1 MADAPLSRRPP
12 PLGLALI
19 VALAL
24 GWGLNWQAM
33 KVALEEI
40 PLWQFRSLTAFA
52 AGAIML
58 GLALLMRQRLKV
70 PRAQWRALA
79 LASFLNVT
87 CWFVLVAV
95 GVRLMSSGHAALIS
109 FTAPVWIEVISV
121 VRFGERLT
129 AARLAAAALG
139 VGGIVV
145 LLSHDFGAIVAS
157 PWGTLAM
164 LGASVAWACGIL
176 VQKRTRWALGSVPL
190 GGWQLLLGGVPIG
203 LIALA
208 TERFEFFDA
217 SPAALWATA
226 YLVLISLV
234 LCYYA
239 WFKIVTLLPAN
250 VAALSSLLV
259 PVVGVLGG
267 VVLLGEPLGWRE
279 LAAMAMIVGAIALV
293 LFRPQPA

>member
-1 MADAPLSRRPP
+1 MADASPSRRPP

-33 KVALEEI
+33 KVALTEI
-40 PLWQFRSLTAFA
+40 PLWQYRSLTALA
-52 AGAIML
+52 AGVIML
-58 GLALLMRQRLKV
+58 GLAALMRQKMAV

-79 LASFLNVT
+79 LATFLNVF
-87 CWFVLVAV
+87 CWFTLVAI
-95 GVRLMSSGHAALIS
+95 GVRLMSSGHAALIG
-109 FTAPVWIEVISV
+109 FTAPVWVEVFSAALL
-121 VRFGERLT
+121 GERLT
-129 AARLAAAALG
+129 LTRIVAVALG
-139 VGGIVV
+139 VGGIAV
-145 LLSHDFGAIVAS
+145 LLSHDFAAIAAS
-157 PWGTLAM
+157 PGGTLAM
-164 LGASVAWACGIL
+164 LAASMTWGAGIL
-176 VQKRTRWALGSVPL
+176 VQKRTRWAIGSVPL
-190 GGWQLLLGGVPIG
+190 AGWQLLLGGVPIG

-217 SPAALWATA
+217 SPTALWATA

-267 VVLLGEPLGWRE
+267 VVLLGEPLTWRE
-279 LAAMAMIVGAIALV
+279 VVAMAMIVGAIALV